1 MKSSVKLYAV
11 IALTIMFTT
20 SCNRDKDKS
29 KDNEN
34 LIDTVK
40 SEVINTDSAADTSI
54 LNLIDDSLIQ
64 EDTKDEAADT
74 KVDPLKI
81 GHINSNEILAL
92 LPDVKAADA
101 QLQRYAKQLD
111 DEIKRQYGEYQQKY
125 TALMS
130 DTTLPKSVMDAK
142 AQELAS
148 LESNITQLQQS
159 SQDQMLKK
167 KDELYQPILA
177 KIDRAIQSV
186 AKEQHYTYI
195 IDASTGA
202 LVYGVD
208 TYDITPYVK
217 KKLGI

>member
-1 MKSSVKLYAV
+1 MKSSVKLYALM
-11 IALTIMFTT
+11 ALAIMFTT
-20 SCNRDKDKS
+20 SCNRNNDNGKDS
-29 KDNEN
+29 ETLTDS
-34 LIDTVK
+34 IDTG
-40 SEVINTDSAADTSI
+40 NTESDRAADTSVLTL
-54 LNLIDDSLIQ
+54 LNDSLIQ
-64 EDTKDEAADT
+64 EETPSEVPDD

-101 QLQRYAKQLD
+101 QLQQYAKQLD

-125 TALMS
+125 AALMS
-130 DTTLPKSVMDAK
+130 DTTLPKSVMEAK

-148 LESNITQLQQS
+148 LESTITQLQQS
-159 SQDQMLKK
+159 SQDQMLQK

-217 KKLGI
+217 RKLGI